1 MKNPNDFS
9 GNGKNKVF
17 EMHSTLN
24 ELKNEQE
31 IEKFVEQW
39 KEDFLKTVKD
49 DFIKSKVEEIFE
61 TLVYFLF
68 VNDESGTLM
77 DKDKTYFFNFN
88 RDRRNNI
95 LWFAFYK

>member
-31 IEKFVEQW
+31 VEIFVEQW
-39 KEDFLKTVKD
+39 KKDFLKTVKD
-49 DFIKSKVEEIFE
+49 DFIKNKVEEICK
-61 TLVYFLF
+61 TLMYFLL
-68 VNDESGTLM
+68 VNDESGTTM
-77 DKDKTYFFNFN
+77 SPVYFFNFN
-88 RDRRNNI
+88 RDRKNNI

>member
-24 ELKNEQE
+24 ELKDGKESE
-31 IEKFVEQW
+31 RFVEQW

-49 DFIKSKVEEIFE
+49 DFIKNKVDEICK
-61 TLVYFLF
+61 TLMFFLL
-68 VNDESGTLM
+68 VNDESGTTM
-77 DKDKTYFFNFN
+77 SPVYFFNFN
-88 RDRRNNI
+88 RDRMNNI

>member
-1 MKNPNDFS
+1 MKNPNDLS
-9 GNGKNKVF
+9 RDGKNKVF

-31 IEKFVEQW
+31 VEKFVEQW

-49 DFIKSKVEEIFE
+49 DFIKSKVDEICE
-61 TLVYFLF
+61 TLMYFLL

-77 DKDKTYFFNFN
+77 GQGYFFNFN
-88 RDRRNNI
+88 RVRKGNI
-95 LWFAFYK
+95 LWFALYK

>member
-9 GNGKNKVF
+9 GKGKNKVF

-24 ELKNEQE
+24 ELKDGLEA
-31 IEKFVEQW
+31 EKFVEHW

-68 VNDESGTLM
+68 ANDESGTLM
-77 DKDKTYFFNFN
+77 DKDRTYFFNFN
-88 RDRRNNI
+88 RDRENNI

>member
-31 IEKFVEQW
+31 VEIFVEQW
-39 KEDFLKTVKD
+39 KKDFLKTVKD
-49 DFIKSKVEEIFE
+49 DFIKSKVEEICE
-61 TLVYFLF
+61 TLMYFLL
-68 VNDESGTLM
+68 VNDESGTLS
-77 DKDKTYFFNFN
+77 DRGYFFNFN
-88 RDRRNNI
+88 RVRKDKI

>member
-1 MKNPNDFS
+1 MKNPKDFS

-31 IEKFVEQW
+31 VEKFVEHW

-49 DFIKSKVEEIFE
+49 DFIKSKVDEICK
-61 TLVYFLF
+61 TLMYFLLA
-68 VNDESGTLM
+68 NDESGTLM
-77 DKDKTYFFNFN
+77 GPVYFFNFN
-88 RDRRNNI
+88 RVRKNNI

>member
-1 MKNPNDFS
+1 MKNPKDFS
-9 GNGKNKVF
+9 GDGKNKVF

-24 ELKNEQE
+24 ELKNRQE
-31 IEKFVEQW
+31 AGKFVKHW

-49 DFIKSKVEEIFE
+49 DFIKSKVDEICE
-61 TLVYFLF
+61 TLLYFLLID
-68 VNDESGTLM
+68 DESGTLM

-88 RDRRNNI
+88 RVRKNNI

>member
-1 MKNPNDFS
+1 MKNSKDFS

-24 ELKNEQE
+24 ELKNERE
-31 IEKFVEQW
+31 VEKFVEHW

-49 DFIKSKVEEIFE
+49 DFIKSKVDEICE
-61 TLVYFLF
+61 TLMYFLL
-68 VNDESGTLM
+68 VNDESGTLS
-77 DKDKTYFFNFN
+77 DRGYFFNFN
-88 RDRRNNI
+88 RVRKNNI

>member
-1 MKNPNDFS
+1 MKNPKDFS

-24 ELKNEQE
+24 ELKDGQE
-31 IEKFVEQW
+31 VEKFVEQW

-77 DKDKTYFFNFN
+77 DKDRTYFFNFN
-88 RDRRNNI
+88 RDRKNNI

>member
-1 MKNPNDFS
+1 MKNPKDFS
-9 GNGKNKVF
+9 GDGKNKVF

-31 IEKFVEQW
+31 VEKFVEHW

-49 DFIKSKVEEIFE
+49 DFIKSKVDVICE
-61 TLVYFLF
+61 TLTYFLL

-77 DKDKTYFFNFN
+77 DRGYFFNFN
-88 RDRRNNI
+88 RVRKNNI

>member
-1 MKNPNDFS
+1 MKNPKDFS
-9 GNGKNKVF
+9 GDGKNKVF
-17 EMHSTLN
+17 EMHSILN
-24 ELKNEQE
+24 ELKDGQE
-31 IEKFVEQW
+31 VEMFVEHW

-88 RDRRNNI
+88 RDRKNNI

>member
-1 MKNPNDFS
+1 MKNQKDFS

-49 DFIKSKVEEIFE
+49 DFIKNKVEEIFE

-68 VNDESGTLM
+68 ANDESGTLS
-77 DKDKTYFFNFN
+77 DRGYFFNFN
-88 RDRRNNI
+88 RDRKNNI